1 MVRDGGDLQGNIV
14 LDHTAP
20 TWYTKK
26 KNWKRSKESN
36 LMKIII
42 VVDLTET
49 EGKCLAENS
58 IERVFNTSIRMAEAC
73 RDGKRSRS
81 VIEDAGLNVEDLQDS
96 KPIVTAL
103 WNSAR
108 DAWFRRSEEKENG
121 ELHLVEGLSG

>member
-1 MVRDGGDLQGNIV
+1 
-14 LDHTAP
+14 
-20 TWYTKK
+20 
-26 KNWKRSKESN
+26 
-36 LMKIII
+36 MKIII